1 MANFDFQQMYSQ
13 IGKNSAIK
21 PQQQQNTSLVGM
33 PQGMN
38 LAQLAQYDPSPFN
51 QGAQQQPTQ
60 IQGNLGGQS
69 QIPQGINSA
78 QYDPSP
84 FNGGRSQPQMP
95 QPMPQRPPQMQ
106 MPQSMGSQQMPQR
119 QSPVPQGMNPQ
130 VWGQPAQSNN
140 QGPARMGG
148 QNLGFGNFQ
157 QPQFGPNP
165 YLGQQANAITQ
176 NVTQNLQ
183 NNVLPGINSGAMA
196 AGGFGGSRQG
206 IAQGLAIQGANRD
219 IANAQANM
227 YGQAYTADQANQT
240 QYGIAG
246 MNNQT
251 TQRGQDLNQSLG
263 YAGLANTKDIA
274 SMQNQTTMR
283 GQDLQNSLGYAGL
296 ANQKDIAGMQ
306 NQTSL
311 RGQDLNFGLG
321 MAQNDTT
328 QRGQNLN
335 YSLGQQQNQTTQRG
349 QDLNYGLGQQQNW
362 TTQRGQDL
370 QNQLGN
376 RNADISSRQVDNTY
390 NLGLGDLNYR
400 NANLDANIYQNNF
413 NNQLNSAKFATDV
426 YGQMM
431 DYGQR
436 QIGNST
442 TQYQLPLQYQNF
454 FNGAYNAAGG
464 QGGTTTET
472 KGTTSNPMLALAG
485 MFGYGAKP

>member
-1 MANFDFQQMYSQ
+1 MTTMA
-13 IGKNSAIK
+13 
-21 PQQQQNTSLVGM
+21 PNTY
-33 PQGMN
+33 N
-38 LAQLAQYDPSPFN
+38 N
-51 QGAQQQPTQ
+51 
-60 IQGNLGGQS
+60 
-69 QIPQGINSA
+69 
-78 QYDPSP
+78 
-84 FNGGRSQPQMP
+84 
-95 QPMPQRPPQMQ
+95 
-106 MPQSMGSQQMPQR
+106 
-119 QSPVPQGMNPQ
+119 PVPQGLNPQ
-130 VWGQPAQSNN
+130 VWGQPAQFGN
-140 QGPARMGG
+140 QGPARMG
-148 QNLGFGNFQ
+148 GFGNFQ

-219 IANAQANM
+219 IANAQANL

-251 TQRGQDLNQSLG
+251 TQRGQDLNQQLG

-274 SMQNQTTMR
+274 SMNNQTTMR

-335 YSLGQQQNQTTQRG
+335 YN
-349 QDLNYGLGQQQNW
+349 LGQQQNW

-376 RNADISSRQVDNTY
+376 RNADISARQVDNTY
-390 NLGLGDLNYR
+390 NLGLGDLGYR

-442 TQYQLPLQYQNF
+442 NQYQLPLQYQNF

-472 KGTTSNPMLALAG
+472 KGSTSNPYLGLAT
-485 MFGYGAKP
+485 MFGYGGK